1 VISLNM
7 DSYNSKSI
15 GFSVFALFGLYL
27 ILYNPILRIA
37 NLGLF
42 KPLMIIGVMVL
53 IVRYLNNA
61 EFGISF
67 TQLTRLKVPRVPVL
81 LVLYLG
87 LVLCL
92 GQLIAS
98 FGGGDDNFFNLF
110 STIFFTLLPLTYS
123 IVLFLPKS
131 CNPVLSIIAMTALIG
146 ALQSLLI
153 ILSFLVPSVSSFF
166 SSILSQPITNTIG
179 MSDSL
184 RATGLTSL
192 AGDGLS
198 FAQSI
203 CGICALY
210 LLMVRT
216 ESKSRVLWS
225 ACFAIILLS
234 LIPVARTGF
243 VILALSFFIFL
254 MFAEGGLKSRM
265 GPLLMLLNT
274 VMFTV
279 ALLAFLLFMF
289 YPDMLLVISN
299 VILPYAFEFLF
310 SYFNGD
316 GFSSESTKD
325 LATMIIFPNHM
336 STWLFGDGYFSTK
349 VVDDV
354 FNYMGTDIG
363 YLRILFYIGLVG
375 SLFLY
380 SWFLIVAYVCM
391 SRKYYKSYRIFFLAF
406 FISIFVAN
414 IKFPFVLQNLA
425 ICFSL
430 LFLFSVYRKQG
441 DHS

>member
-1 VISLNM
+1 VISLDM

-27 ILYNPILRIA
+27 ILYNPILRIT
-37 NLGLF
+37 NSGLS
-42 KPLMIIGVMVL
+42 KPLMMIGVMVL
-53 IVRYLNNA
+53 FVRYLNNA

-67 TQLTRLKVPRVPVL
+67 AQLTRFKVPRVPML
-81 LVLYLG
+81 LLLYLA
-87 LVLCL
+87 LVLCI

-98 FGGGDDNFFNLF
+98 FRGGDDSLFHLF
-110 STIFFTLLPLTYS
+110 STIFFALLPLTYS

-131 CNPVLSIIAMTALIG
+131 CNPVLSIIAMSALIG
-146 ALQSLLI
+146 ALQSLFIVLG
-153 ILSFLVPSVSSFF
+153 FLVPSVGTLF
-166 SSILSQPITNTIG
+166 SSILIQPIASTIG

-184 RATGLTSL
+184 RATGLTSI

-203 CGICALY
+203 CGTCALY
-210 LLMVRT
+210 LIMVRT
-216 ESKSRVLWS
+216 ESRVLWS
-225 ACFAIILLS
+225 VCFAIILLS
-234 LIPVARTGF
+234 LIPVGRTGF

-279 ALLAFLLFMF
+279 VLVVFLLFMF
-289 YPDMLLVISN
+289 YPDMLSVIGN

-316 GFSSESTKD
+316 GFASESTKD
-325 LATMIIFPNHM
+325 LATMIIFPNNM
-336 STWLFGDGYFSTK
+336 STWLFGDGYFSIK

-430 LFLFSVYRKQG
+430 LFLFSVHRKQG